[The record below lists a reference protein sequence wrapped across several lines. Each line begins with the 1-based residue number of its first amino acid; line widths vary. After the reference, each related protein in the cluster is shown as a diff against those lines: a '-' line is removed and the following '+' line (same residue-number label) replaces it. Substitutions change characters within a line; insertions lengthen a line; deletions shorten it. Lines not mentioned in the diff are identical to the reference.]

1 MKKIY
6 YILFLLTA
14 PLYAQV
20 GNVGI
25 GTANPQKDLHVAG
38 TTSTIRIEKLNSV
51 NSAALNDG
59 IKLSPVFVDKD
70 GELTLYPPN
79 YLSGGGV
86 PGSVVPLNFLINV
99 GNFIP
104 DGPSPYNGTVLNND
118 LTTTTA
124 SMQLITVPFTSP
136 QNALIEVK
144 YGVTI
149 VISDVDMIATPLG
162 SPLDDRSARTYE
174 LYFCIDINNDG
185 LSPAELAKQ
194 YGNKGQAVASSVQ
207 GIMGYPYMNAHG
219 YANIPAGNHSLKFFA
234 KTTDG
239 TNKYTSVGFGGDL
252 DYLKIRLYN

>member
-1 MKKIY
+1 MKKTY
-6 YILFLLTA
+6 YLLLLFSATF
-14 PLYAQV
+14 YAQ
-20 GNVGI
+20 VGI
-25 GTANPQKDLHVAG
+25 GTATPQKDLHVAG
-38 TTSTIRIEKLNSV
+38 ATATIRIEKLNSI
-51 NSAALNDG
+51 NSSALNDG
-59 IKLSPVFVDKD
+59 VKLSPVYIDKD

-104 DGPSPYNGTVLNND
+104 DGPDFNGIVLNND
-118 LTTTTA
+118 LATTTA
-124 SMQLITVPFTSP
+124 SRQLIAVPFNAP

-144 YGVTI
+144 YGVT
-149 VISDVDMIATPLG
+149 VVVSDVDLVATPAG
-162 SPLDDRSARTYE
+162 SPLDDRSTRTYE
-174 LYFCIDINNDG
+174 VYFCIDLNSDG
-185 LSPAELAKQ
+185 LDAVELSKQ

-219 YANIPAGNHSLKFFA
+219 YANIPSGNHSLVFFA

-239 TNKYTSVGFGGDL
+239 NAKYTSVGFGGDL

>member
-6 YILFLLTA
+6 YILFLA
-14 PLYAQV
+14 SSSIYAQ
-20 GNVGI
+20 VGI

-38 TTSTIRIEKLNSV
+38 TTSTIRVEKLNSV

-59 IKLSPVFVDKD
+59 VKLAPVYVDKD
-70 GELTLYPPN
+70 GELTLAPPN
-79 YLSGGGV
+79 YASGGGV

-104 DGPSPYNGTVLNND
+104 DGPSPWNGIVLNND

-124 SMQLITVPFTSP
+124 SMQLISVPFSAP

-144 YGVTI
+144 YGITI
-149 VISDVDMIATPLG
+149 VISDVNMITTPMG
-162 SPLDDRSARTYE
+162 SPLDDRSTRTFE
-174 LYFCIDINNDG
+174 VYFCIDENSDG
-185 LSPAELAKQ
+185 LSAGELAKQ
-194 YGNKGQAVASSVQ
+194 YGNKGQAVASSIQ

-219 YANIPAGNHSLKFFA
+219 YANVPAGNHSLVFFA
-234 KTTDG
+234 KSTDG
-239 TNKYTSVGFGGDL
+239 TSKYTSVGFGGDL